1 MSASTSK
8 VEKADSTTKDKGTGE
23 AKKKGGQVSRFSSRI
38 SVPVTKFEG
47 ACDGLKGHI
56 YDCTDAKQ
64 ADLFIKTTSAI
75 STYVA
80 TNFSKFGADISIAV
94 ETLSLPIFDDPVD
107 PPIDAS
113 ETRKRMWAKEVDDY
127 MKRIG
132 ALAENVRAMYSLV
145 WGQCS
150 DIMQQKIEACDGFKE
165 MNRKRDGLK
174 LLETIKNL
182 SYQYQSQKYVAQ
194 SLLEAK
200 KRFLN
205 CSQGR
210 AVTVKEYQTKFKNL
224 YDVIKYTGGTM
235 VDPAIEKIELGNRKK
250 EDLSE
255 EEQVT
260 MAHNAEERM
269 LAMAFIIGADKARFS
284 HLMENLENDFL
295 QGHDNFPTD
304 LNMAYNLLSNW
315 KQHVDVNYVKNAG
328 AAGEVSF
335 VNADAAKKD
344 KTPRAQITCH
354 RCRQKGHYA
363 SECDNERV
371 TDDKPKD
378 TKAKSQTGTTLLTD
392 GAHEYDADFLDDQ
405 PEYDDFQFVNHDE
418 TGVAMQIGKDGRLP
432 QTWILLDNQSTVDVF
447 CNKRML
453 SNIREHTNA
462 MDIHCNAGITS
473 TKWIGELKGYG
484 TVWYN
489 PSGIANIL
497 SLSRVKE
504 HGYRVTFDTSEGNAF
519 HVHKSDGDVRV
530 FSQSAKGLYYFDVG
544 KHNKEV
550 SLINTVADN
559 ATKYSERDYSKAQLA
574 RSVQKIIGRPSTRTF
589 ISIIEKNLLP
599 NCPVTRDDI
608 IAAERIF
615 GPDIG
620 SLKGKTVQKRPD
632 PVKVEYTNIP
642 GSIMSRYQK
651 VVLAGDIMFV
661 NKLPFFM
668 TISRHIKF
676 STAELLVNRHIET
689 IFKATKRVHQHY
701 LKRGFQITSLLM
713 DGEFDIDGYRGDLS
727 TIGVTLNAVAANEH
741 VPEIERH
748 IRVIKE
754 RARSV
759 VNMLPFQAIP
769 ARMIVELIYYC
780 CFWLNS
786 FPANGGI
793 SDTLSPRAIVV
804 GSTINYNNHVK
815 LEFGQYVQT
824 HEPHNNSMQT
834 RTVGALALRPTGNEQ
849 GGHYFFSLTTG
860 RRLNRNHWTSVPMPA
875 EVIERVHEL
884 AKQAPGTPMI
894 EFANRTGVPF
904 DEDDLQDDIIF
915 PEDDELEDE
924 DSEYDPN
931 DNAVEIAGVNEDE
944 EAEAEEAEATTD
956 EDEIPDEDE
965 DEDNEGDEGDDDEG
979 DDFDFNP
986 IGDDDDNDPI
996 IEANED
1002 NERLVEANEDN
1013 ERLVEANDVENIE
1026 DNREDNLENIEDNLE
1041 ARMDEAYGPRTSEH
1055 NLRPR
1060 KPRDYGHIHTILEST
1075 VMTQHSV
1082 KKGLKLFGEKGIDAI
1097 MKELD
1102 QLHTRKVL
1110 KPKKNLNCKERRDSL
1125 QYLMFLKEKRNGI
1138 IKARGCADG
1147 RKQREFTTKEE
1158 ASSPTVAIESVMLS
1172 CAIDARE
1179 RRDVATV
1186 DLPGAFMQADME
1198 DTVHMKLEGKMA
1210 ELLVRCDPKLYRKYI
1225 QIENGKEVLYVQL
1238 EKALYGTLKAALLF
1252 WRRLSAQLIKW
1263 GFELNPY
1270 DSCVANKIIDESQCT
1285 ILWHVDDLKISHKDP
1300 NVVTDIITM
1309 LESEFGNEA
1318 PLTITR
1324 GKVHDY
1330 LGMTIDF
1337 SIDGKVMFTMIDYI
1351 KGMLEEL
1358 PVDFNGTAPNPA
1370 SPKLFDVD
1378 PNATQLPKSLAT
1390 LFHHNAAKLLFLCK
1404 RARPDVQTATA
1415 FLCTRVKGPD
1425 GDDYK
1430 KLRRVM
1436 QYLRSTAY
1444 MPLTLEADDMFDQMV
1459 GGLIVCG
1466 SSRYE
1471 RSSTESELVSVYDI
1485 MPQVLWTR
1493 YFLEAQGYDVKD
1505 SVIHQ
1510 DNKSTILLAENGKAS
1525 SSKRTRHINIRYFFV
1540 KDRIASGDVRV
1551 TYCPTEKM
1559 IADYFTKPLQGALFL
1574 KMRNEIMNINPD
1586 HVNYALEDCRSVL
1599 NMADGNSYGMTNGHF
1614 ESDGGWVINGK
1625 TYKLA
1630 TLKMMLRLLVRIYFV
1645 GTLLVSVTSAQDC
1658 SVCGNGY
1665 QVGSPSAITSVR
1677 FSEQTHTQYT
1687 CSDLEFA
1694 GLEGL
1699 IPSKECSD
1707 LHIMIFSDL
1716 RTQTLHASPAA
1727 GTSPSVA
1734 TSSFLVGPVSAPP
1747 VAYPISYGYLPTS
1760 NIPPV
1765 AAPPAEPVAPAFV
1778 VSVFLGSFLFLFLCC
1793 LFLKA
1798 LELENCPSIVPRP
1811 RNLSMMPVSTSILLN
1826 DEALV
1831 RRPLVLAV
1839 LFPTEGK
1846 GKHIACC

>member
-1 MSASTSK
+1 MAS
-8 VEKADSTTKDKGTGE
+8 
-23 AKKKGGQVSRFSSRI
+23 
-38 SVPVTKFEG
+38 
-47 ACDGLKGHI
+47 KGHI

-80 TNFSKFGADISIAV
+80 TNFSKYGADISIAV
-94 ETLSLPIFDDPVD
+94 ETLSLPIFDDPMD
-107 PPIDAS
+107 PPPDAS

-132 ALAENVRAMYSLV
+132 ALAENIRAMYSLV

-165 MNRKRDGLK
+165 MNMKRDGLK

-210 AVTVKEYQTKFKNL
+210 TVTVKEYQTKFKNL

-255 EEQVT
+255 EEQIT

-328 AAGEVSF
+328 ANGEVSF
-335 VNADAAKKD
+335 VNADAGKKD
-344 KTPRAQITCH
+344 KTPKAQITCH

-378 TKAKSQTGTTLLTD
+378 AKAKSQTGTTLLTD

-405 PEYDDFQFVNHDE
+405 PDYDDFQFINHDE

-447 CNKRML
+447 CNKKML
-453 SNIREHTNA
+453 TNIREHTNA

-489 PSGIANIL
+489 PNGIANIL

-504 HGYRVTFDTSEGNAF
+504 RGYRVTFDTSDGNAF

-530 FSQSAKGLYYFDVG
+530 FAQSARGYTTL
-544 KHNKEV
+544 
-550 SLINTVADN
+550 T
-559 ATKYSERDYSKAQLA
+559 LA
-574 RSVQKIIGRPSTRTF
+574 STTRVQKIIGRPSTRTF
-589 ISIIEKNLLP
+589 MSIVEKNLLP

-632 PVKVEYTNIP
+632 PVKVDYANIP

-676 STAELLVNRHIET
+676 STAELLINRHIET
-689 IFKATKRVHQHY
+689 IFSATKRVHQHY
-701 LKRGFQITSLLM
+701 LKRGFKVTSLLM
-713 DGEFDIDGYRGDLS
+713 DGEFDVEGYRGDLS
-727 TIGVTLNAVAANEH
+727 TIGITLNAVAANEH

-759 VNMLPFQAIP
+759 VNMLPFEVIP

-804 GSTINYNNHVK
+804 GSTIDYNNHVK

-860 RRLNRNHWTSVPMPA
+860 RRLNRNHWTSMPMPA
-875 EVIERVHEL
+875 EVIERVHDL
-884 AKQAPGTPMI
+884 AKRAPGTPMI
-894 EFANRTGVPF
+894 EFADRAGVPF
-904 DEDDLQDDIIF
+904 DEDDLQDDVIF
-915 PEDDELEDE
+915 HEDAEPEDADPD
-924 DSEYDPN
+924 YDPN
-931 DNAVEIAGVNEDE
+931 DDAVEIAGVN
-944 EAEAEEAEATTD
+944 D
-956 EDEIPDEDE
+956 EDEAEDQNESDDEAEDQNESDE
-965 DEDNEGDEGDDDEG
+965 AEDQNESDDEGNEEENRNDDEG
-979 DDFDFNP
+979 DEEENRNEDDDNENDE
-986 IGDDDDNDPI
+986 DDDDFPNDD
-996 IEANED
+996 ED
-1002 NERLVEANEDN
+1002 DVDPTNNADAENFNDEP
-1013 ERLVEANDVENIE
+1013 LVEANDV
-1026 DNREDNLENIEDNLE
+1026 DNVEDNLE
-1041 ARMDEAYGPRTSEH
+1041 ARMDEAYGPRTSKH

-1270 DSCVANKIIDESQCT
+1270 DSCVANKIIDGNQCT

-1324 GKVHDY
+1324 GKVHEY

-1378 PNATQLPKSLAT
+1378 PIAAQLPKNLAT

-1425 GDDYK
+1425 SDDYK

-1444 MPLTLEADDMFDQMV
+1444 MPLTLEAEDMCVIKWWVDSSFAVHPDMKGHT
-1459 GGLIVCG
+1459 GGMMTLGKGTMYGTSTRHKINT
-1466 SSRYE
+1466 
-1471 RSSTESELVSVYDI
+1471 RSSTESELVSVHDI

-1540 KDRIASGDVRV
+1540 KDRIASGDVTV

-1574 KMRNEIMNINPD
+1574 KMRNEIMNVNPD
-1586 HVNYALEDCRSVL
+1586 HMDYALEDCRSVL
-1599 NMADGNSYGMTNGHF
+1599 NMADGTSYEMTNGHF
-1614 ESDGGWVINGK
+1614 DSDGGWVTNGK
-1625 TYKLA
+1625 
-1630 TLKMMLRLLVRIYFV
+1630 
-1645 GTLLVSVTSAQDC
+1645 
-1658 SVCGNGY
+1658 
-1665 QVGSPSAITSVR
+1665 
-1677 FSEQTHTQYT
+1677 
-1687 CSDLEFA
+1687 
-1694 GLEGL
+1694 
-1699 IPSKECSD
+1699 PSKRESHGD
-1707 LHIMIFSDL
+1707 EQSPTVKRVGLKKNNGSHVNWAKLSTAERNEIMEWK
-1716 RTQTLHASPAA
+1716 R
-1727 GTSPSVA
+1727 
-1734 TSSFLVGPVSAPP
+1734 
-1747 VAYPISYGYLPTS
+1747 
-1760 NIPPV
+1760 
-1765 AAPPAEPVAPAFV
+1765 
-1778 VSVFLGSFLFLFLCC
+1778 
-1793 LFLKA
+1793 
-1798 LELENCPSIVPRP
+1798 
-1811 RNLSMMPVSTSILLN
+1811 
-1826 DEALV
+1826 DE
-1831 RRPLVLAV
+1831 
-1839 LFPTEGK
+1839 
-1846 GKHIACC
+1846 